1 MRGLD
6 VLWVG
11 DACEADGQAP
21 ASVRRGFATS
31 GLPCMQVA
39 LQVGTAG
46 GSAWAVQQKWIMS
59 SSTFKGN
66 AYK

>member
-6 VLWVG
+6 VCLIF

-21 ASVRRGFATS
+21 ASVRRGLAMS
-31 GLPCMQVA
+31 GQPCVQVA

-46 GSAWAVQQKWIMS
+46 GSAWAVQQKRILS
-59 SSTFKGN
+59 SSTLKGN
-66 AYK
+66 ACK